1 MEVEVFQ
8 LQLEELQLEKMI
20 YDPRGNRFLNI
31 ISAFNISGNRPM
43 VVLRKRRGM
52 MIKKNETTPQNGS
65 QHSRLW
71 RLIEAGQY
79 DQIAEFLKEKLLA
92 DPQINDQALFD
103 TLAAAQLTCW
113 ACRQCQL
120 EIERYQQAA
129 KEAVD
134 RREELSRQ
142 LYAMLVYIGGD
153 ALAEAKREQPVRP
166 ASQKVA
172 EPQGAAVSL
181 SVYSLGSFR
190 VFQNDQPIT
199 EWSSLKARSIFKYL
213 ITHSGTAVAKDILMD
228 VFWPDSDLE
237 AARRNLHQ
245 AIYSLRQTLKQG
257 CPDCQPVPFENDC
270 YLLNPELNL
279 WIDYIEFEKHAK
291 AGRQFELAGD
301 LAEAIREYSRAEALY
316 QGDFLKEDLY
326 EDWTNAQRTY
336 LQSLYLDLVD
346 CLSHAYVQQGKHAAA
361 IKLCQKILSRD
372 DCHEEIHRRLIECY
386 LAQGQR
392 SLAIRQYQH
401 CVKALRNELDVAPS
415 PETQALYQQIVN
427 GTRTFVL
434 AGLEAA
440 AL

>member
-1 MEVEVFQ
+1 
-8 LQLEELQLEKMI
+8 
-20 YDPRGNRFLNI
+20 
-31 ISAFNISGNRPM
+31 
-43 VVLRKRRGM
+43 M
-52 MIKKNETTPQNGS
+52 MIKENETAPQNGL

-79 DQIAEFLKEKLLA
+79 DQIAEFLKEKLLT
-92 DPQINDQALFD
+92 DPHLNSQALFD

-129 KEAVD
+129 KEAVN

-153 ALAEAKREQPVRP
+153 ALAGMNEAQPVT
-166 ASQKVA
+166 KTVA
-172 EPQGAAVSL
+172 EPKRAAASL
-181 SVYSLGSFR
+181 SVYCLGSFQ
-190 VFQNDQPIT
+190 VYQNDQPIT

-213 ITHSGTAVAKDILMD
+213 IVHSGKPVAKDILMD

-301 LAEAIREYSRAEALY
+301 LAEAIQEYSRAEALY

-326 EDWTNAQRTY
+326 EDWPNAQRTY
-336 LQSLYLDLVD
+336 LQSLYLDLVER
-346 CLSHAYVQQGKHAAA
+346 LSRSYVQQGKYVAA
-361 IKLCQKILSRD
+361 IKLCQKILNRD
-372 DCHEEIHRRLIECY
+372 ACHEEIQRRLIECY

-392 SLAIRQYQH
+392 SLAIRQYQS
-401 CVKALRNELDVAPS
+401 CVKALKSELDVAPS
-415 PETQALYQQIVN
+415 PETQVLYQQIVD
-427 GTRTFVL
+427 GTRTKVL
-434 AGLEAA
+434 AGLEGAT
-440 AL
+440 L